1 MKGINIGRFK
11 FALLIAFFYGGA
23 AAADTRAI
31 SLFDFKEKSN
41 LIPLDFREGIAFSYF
56 GFSSFSDDIA
66 YRVSSFDR
74 ILGLVG
80 VSAGIFSREIE
91 GNFNRFV
98 QNLDIKVFTIGNTLK
113 TTYMNRYEKM
123 DKLFLYAA
131 SFSPRTLVFPR
142 EDIVIGFSPEVAFT
156 SSLFLIYHSYSL
168 FGLHRVD
175 AKDFS
180 VFLSPEFTLN
190 FDRSSSNRNIDQIFR
205 TSNSL
210 SLSFLISA
218 EPVPYFPDFLKF
230 IKTAFGVRFS
240 VKYYTEG
247 KIAAG
252 FSPTLK
258 LSPINW
264 LVLNLGSDLYLRS
277 DGFGM
282 NYPTPYLVYFGVHV
296 IGGIKKGVDLIK
308 ISGRVVDE
316 NDNPIDEAVVYEV
329 DGYGAISSGGGF
341 FTIRVPE
348 GKDSIRL
355 IVSKEGFKPQEYIS
369 SAMYDQQIVI
379 KLQKKNISTKVSGV
393 ILDEEGEALQGD
405 VIVYETKQ
413 KFSTNQKGEFE
424 FEITPGRYSL
434 LFSSEKFYTRQVDID
449 INKGQDVKVVVALN
463 RIKGGISVVEV
474 SDGKE
479 TYYNIP
485 KIKFDRVTGR
495 LYKESYGSLD
505 LFSDYL
511 KMRPDLKV
519 SIEVYVDRTANQNLD
534 ELVTETTAEE
544 IKGYLILKGISPER
558 LIVEGKGSESQ
569 VAPNDS
575 PENREKNRRVVVKKL
590 SEGEA
595 GNGLFPK
602 TEENIQEHQRK
613 NTEKMGNER
622 NLEQIGPD
630 QGKREI
636 KDESQEQKKSSD
648 IPGESQN
655 NSEGNSM
662 ENKENSEQNKGG
674 EDKK

>member
-1 MKGINIGRFK
+1 MKGIKIGKFRFV
-11 FALLIAFFYGGA
+11 FLTIFFYGGVA
-23 AAADTRAI
+23 FADTKAI

-41 LIPLDFREGIAFSYF
+41 LVALDFREGIAFSYF

-66 YRVSSFDR
+66 YRVNSFDR

-80 VSAGIFSREIE
+80 VSAGIFSRRIG

-98 QNLDIKVFTIGNTLK
+98 QDIDIKVFTIGNTLR

-123 DKLFLYAA
+123 DKLFIYAA

-142 EDIVIGFSPEVAFT
+142 EDIAIGFSPEIAFT
-156 SSLFLIYHSYSL
+156 SSLFLMYHSYSL
-168 FGLHRVD
+168 FGLSRLD

-190 FDRSSSNRNIDQIFR
+190 FDRSSSNKNIEQIFR

-210 SLSFLISA
+210 SLSLLISA
-218 EPVPYFPDFLKF
+218 EPIPYFPNFLKF
-230 IKTAFGVRFS
+230 VKTALGFRFS

-252 FSPTLK
+252 FSPTFK
-258 LSPINW
+258 FSPIDW
-264 LVLNLGSDLYLRS
+264 LVLNLGSDLYLRAS
-277 DGFGM
+277 GFGI
-282 NYPTPYLVYFGVHV
+282 NYPTPYLVYFGAHV

-316 NDNPIDEAVVYEV
+316 NDNPIDEAVVYEL

-341 FTIRVPE
+341 FTISVPE
-348 GKDSIRL
+348 GKDSFRL
-355 IVSKEGFKPQEYIS
+355 MVSKEGYSPQEYIS
-369 SAMYDQQIVI
+369 SAMYNQQIVI
-379 KLQKKNISTKVSGV
+379 KLQKKNISTMVSGV
-393 ILDEEGEALQGD
+393 ILDEEGEALKGD

-413 KFSTNQKGEFE
+413 KFSTNQKGEFQ

-434 LFSSEKFYTRQVDID
+434 LFSSEAFYTRQVEID
-449 INKGQDVKVVVALN
+449 IKKEQDVKVVVALN
-463 RIKGGISVVEV
+463 RIKGGLSIVEV

-479 TYYNIP
+479 IYYNIP

-511 KMRPDLKV
+511 KMRPELKV
-519 SIEVYVDRTANQNLD
+519 SIEVYVDRTANQSLD
-534 ELVTETTAEE
+534 DLVTKTTAEE
-544 IKGYLILKGISPER
+544 IKGYLVLKGIAPER

-569 VAPNDS
+569 VVPNDS
-575 PENREKNRRVVVKKL
+575 PENREKNRRVVVKRL
-590 SEGEA
+590 SDVEA

-602 TEENIQEHQRK
+602 TEKNTQEHQQSSP
-613 NTEKMGNER
+613 EKIENEQ
-622 NLEQIGPD
+622 NLEQRMSPYQEPIQD
-630 QGKREI
+630 KNQEEKKTSNI
-636 KDESQEQKKSSD
+636 KEDT
-648 IPGESQN
+648 QN
-655 NSEGNSM
+655 NSEPIEGKN
-662 ENKENSEQNKGG
+662 NSEQNKGG